1 MAGSG
6 KMEAAPM
13 CGVAPRRVTV
23 GRVRS
28 VAAGFELDGTA
39 NKGSERIKMLRCIFK
54 PDRTYGHIIA
64 MTPDGN

>member
-1 MAGSG
+1 
-6 KMEAAPM
+6 MEAAPM

-28 VAAGFELDGTA
+28 VAAGFEIDGTA
-39 NKGSERIKMLRCIFK
+39 NKGSEGIKMLRCIFRL
-54 PDRTYGHIIA
+54 DRTYSHIMS